1 MSPDQHLSD
10 GTIGSA
16 TFALRSRWRFWATLG
31 AIMLAVLA
39 IGVLALGVVRSE
51 LRHLAET
58 NLATIRDS
66 AAHASHDWMVRR
78 TNLAAAFAVRP
89 PLIEAL
95 AAHAGGDK
103 AAAGRLRQ
111 LTDPFVAP
119 LGLSWWAMVD
129 PDGRILANPDPA
141 ADGRTLPAAIR
152 DGVAAAMKGKPLL
165 LPPTR
170 IEGSEEPHFLACAR
184 IAGKVPAVLILG
196 TGLHQDF
203 ARLFSAHPGT
213 TGEIYAFDRQGRMLT
228 ESRFTAQL
236 RGTLLPPEATST
248 IFAIELRDSEGAAPG
263 VLRST
268 LPFTRPVREG
278 IAGRAGIDLDGYQ
291 DYRGH
296 RVLGAW
302 TWCEEH
308 QIGIAVKM
316 DRDEAYRAL
325 HLLLWMN
332 GGLVALILLA
342 GVAVAVFLLVNA
354 RLARRARHAE
364 RSVKELGQYRLE
376 RKLGEGGMGAVY
388 VATHRL
394 LRRKTAVKMIT
405 GRVDAET
412 VAKFERE
419 VQLCSQLTH
428 PNTIAVYD
436 FGRTAQGEFYYAME
450 CLAGMDLQ
458 DLVERHGP
466 LPAGRVIHLLVQ
478 ACGSLAEAHRA
489 RLLHRDIKPANL
501 FVTERGG
508 IHDFIKVLDF
518 GLVKKLGGNTGST
531 LSQADV
537 ISGTPAYMAPE
548 TINQRP
554 GVDGRVD
561 LYAIG
566 LVGYFLLT
574 GRDAFS
580 AEAVMDLLMAHL
592 NAPPPKPSAL
602 VPVAADLEAVLL
614 RCLAKDPA
622 ERPADADMLAEELL
636 ACQDAGS
643 WTAGDAR
650 RWWRDHPL
658 ETKAATEYHGEATVT
673 IAT

>member
-31 AIMLAVLA
+31 AVMLGVLA
-39 IGVLALGVVRSE
+39 IGVLALGVVRRE
-51 LRHLAET
+51 LRHVVEA
-58 NLATIRDS
+58 NLVSLRDTT
-66 AAHASHDWMVRR
+66 ALTSHDWMTGRG
-78 TNLAAAFAVRP
+78 NLAVAMAARQPA
-89 PLIEAL
+89 I
-95 AAHAGGDK
+95 
-103 AAAGRLRQ
+103 AAAASLTTGDPASSDRFRQ
-111 LTDPFVAP
+111 LMAPFTAP
-119 LGLSWWAMVD
+119 LELEWWAVVD
-129 PDGRILANPDPA
+129 ADGRILASPEA
-141 ADGRTLPAAIR
+141 AAGGPRLPAEAMPA
-152 DGVAAAMKGKPLL
+152 VAAALAGKPMLV
-165 LPPTR
+165 PPVA
-170 IEGSEEPHFLACAR
+170 IDGVGPCFLACAR
-184 IAGKVPAVLILG
+184 LGDAKPLVLVLG
-196 TGLHQDF
+196 TGLLKSF
-203 ARLFSAHPGT
+203 ARMFASNPGE
-213 TGEIYAFDRQGRMLT
+213 TGELYAFDGKGRMLV
-228 ESRFTAQL
+228 ESRFTEQM
-236 RGTLLPPEATST
+236 RGTQLPTDVTTTVFT
-248 IFAIELRDSEGAAPG
+248 IDLRDSEHAAPG
-263 VLRST
+263 ALRST

-278 IAGRAGIDLDGYQ
+278 IAGRNGVDLDGWL
-291 DYRGH
+291 DYRGQ
-296 RVLGAW
+296 RVVGAW
-302 TWCEEH
+302 TWCPEH

-325 HLLLWMN
+325 HLLLWLN

-342 GVAVAVFLLVNA
+342 GVAVAIFLLVNA

-364 RSVKELGQYRLE
+364 RSIKELGQYRLE

-458 DLVERHGP
+458 ELVERHGP
-466 LPAGRVIHLLVQ
+466 LPAGRVIHLLAQ

-531 LSQADV
+531 LSKADV

-592 NAPPPKPSAL
+592 NNPPPKPSAL

-658 ETKAATEYHGEATVT
+658 EVKAATEYHGEATVT